1 MNEIEMP
8 TNGGRYVRDPNTGA
22 LTRLTDIDAAT
33 PPAAADLPPSSPSIP
48 ADAAETDPTTEATI
62 EDGAAASKRRS

>member
-8 TNGGRYVRDPNTGA
+8 ATGGRYVRDPKTGA
-22 LTRLTDIDAAT
+22 LTRLTDTEAPAT
-33 PPAAADLPPSSPSIP
+33 PPAAPDLPPPSPSMP
-48 ADAAETDPTTEATI
+48 AETAEPDPTTT